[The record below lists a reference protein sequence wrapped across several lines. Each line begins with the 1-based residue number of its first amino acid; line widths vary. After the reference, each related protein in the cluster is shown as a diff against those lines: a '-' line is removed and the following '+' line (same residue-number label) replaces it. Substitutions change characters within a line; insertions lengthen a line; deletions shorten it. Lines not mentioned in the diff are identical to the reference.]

1 MDAALLLRT
10 EHVAVTQKPL
20 STPPAKHGQSAQRTV
35 RIFCDDFDA
44 TDSSGDDSGDD
55 RPRRRVRRY
64 VQEIRLHPRPASSAR
79 ALRKRKASAF
89 PVAAAAEAGEGEGG
103 VKRFRGVRRRPWGKF
118 AAEIRD
124 PWRRV
129 RVWLGTFDTAEE
141 AAKVYDSAAVR
152 LRGPGAATNFSRPA
166 VSSPKNLPKS
176 KTVSVS
182 AVSESTDESR
192 GLCSPTSVLRD
203 FSSASSSSCSS
214 SSSPSVTEEVPIPR
228 PKTES
233 AASGSSPEEL
243 GVFPPF
249 EVPALFDDFFELGGS
264 GTGSYFDDSAPIG
277 FLAEELSQA
286 LIGAGLEL
294 EYRPSTWQD
303 DDFFDDIDE
312 LLAIDPLLTV

>member
-10 EHVAVTQKPL
+10 EHVAVTQKSL
-20 STPPAKHGQSAQRTV
+20 SAPQAKHGQPAQRTV

-44 TDSSGDDSGDD
+44 TDSSGCDSGDD
-55 RPRRRVRRY
+55 HPRRRVRRY
-64 VQEIRLHPRPASSAR
+64 VQEIRLHPRPASSTR
-79 ALRKRKASAF
+79 ALRKRKAAAF
-89 PVAAAAEAGEGEGG
+89 PVASAAEAGEGEGG

-152 LRGPGAATNFSRPA
+152 LRGPGAATNFSHPA

-176 KTVSVS
+176 STMSVS
-182 AVSESTDESR
+182 AVSESTDESQ

-214 SSSPSVTEEVPIPR
+214 SSTPSVAEEEVPKSR
-228 PKTES
+228 LKTEP
-233 AASGSSPEEL
+233 AASGSAPEKI
-243 GVFPPF
+243 GVFMPF
-249 EVPALFDDFFELGGS
+249 EVPALFDDFLELGGS
-264 GTGSYFDDSAPIG
+264 GPGSYFEDSAPIG
-277 FLAEELSQA
+277 YLAEELSQA

-294 EYRPSTWQD
+294 GTWLD
-303 DDFFDDIDE
+303 DDFFDEDIGD
-312 LLAIDPLLTV
+312 LFPNDPLVAL

>member
-1 MDAALLLRT
+1 M
-10 EHVAVTQKPL
+10 
-20 STPPAKHGQSAQRTV
+20 
-35 RIFCDDFDA
+35 
-44 TDSSGDDSGDD
+44 
-55 RPRRRVRRY
+55 
-64 VQEIRLHPRPASSAR
+64 HPRTASSAR
-79 ALRKRKASAF
+79 ALRKRKAAAF
-89 PVAAAAEAGEGEGG
+89 PVAAPAEAGEGEGG

-141 AAKVYDSAAVR
+141 AAKMYDSAAVR
-152 LRGPGAATNFSRPA
+152 LRGPGAAINFSRPA
-166 VSSPKNLPKS
+166 ASSPKNLPKS
-176 KTVSVS
+176 STLSVS

-214 SSSPSVTEEVPIPR
+214 SSPSVAEEVPIPR

-233 AASGSSPEEL
+233 TASGSSPEEL

-249 EVPALFDDFFELGGS
+249 KIPALFDDFLELGGS
-264 GTGSYFDDSAPIG
+264 GPGSYFDDSAPIG

-286 LIGAGLEL
+286 LIGSGLEL

-303 DDFFDDIDE
+303 DDFFNDIGD
-312 LLAIDPLLTV
+312 LFAIDPLLAV

>member
-1 MDAALLLRT
+1 MDAAFLLRT

-20 STPPAKHGQSAQRTV
+20 STPQAKHGQPAQRTV
-35 RIFCDDFDA
+35 RIFCDDLDA
-44 TDSSGDDSGDD
+44 TDSSEDD
-55 RPRRRVRRY
+55 RPRGLVRRY
-64 VQEIRLHPRPASSAR
+64 VQEIRMHPRTASSAR
-79 ALRKRKASAF
+79 ALRKRKAAAF
-89 PVAAAAEAGEGEGG
+89 PVAAPEEAGEGEGEGG

-141 AAKVYDSAAVR
+141 AAKMYDSAAVR
-152 LRGPGAATNFSRPA
+152 LRGPGAAINFSRPA
-166 VSSPKNLPKS
+166 ASSPKNLPKS
-176 KTVSVS
+176 STLSVS

-214 SSSPSVTEEVPIPR
+214 SSPSVAEEVPIPR

-233 AASGSSPEEL
+233 TASGSWPEEL

-249 EVPALFDDFFELGGS
+249 EIPALFDDFLELSGS
-264 GTGSYFDDSAPIG
+264 GPGSYFDDSAPIG

-286 LIGAGLEL
+286 LIGSGLEL
-294 EYRPSTWQD
+294 DYRPSTWQD
-303 DDFFDDIDE
+303 DDFFDDIGD
-312 LLAIDPLLTV
+312 LFAIDPLLAV